1 MSLKT
6 TDDPAGGADAAGA
19 AEESPLVEYD
29 RVELD
34 EDGNF
39 AAVVTFNRAETLNA
53 MDWSTLRA
61 LGAQLRKAAEDP
73 DVRCVLI
80 TGKGRA
86 FSAGGDIKGYM
97 KLQADAALF
106 TRFVDDT
113 IRTFELIHDMD
124 KPVVALINGITAA
137 GGLELMLACDFAW
150 MAESARI
157 GDMHLNYAQIGGAG
171 VMARLPRL
179 IGPNRAR
186 ELVFS
191 GRLLKSDECLSWGLV
206 NRVIPDDQLL
216 AEGIEF
222 ARSVAAKS
230 PNSVRNVKHV
240 INRGLE
246 TDLGA
251 ALRQERERALIH
263 CLTLPDSMEG
273 IHAFVEKRKP
283 RWPKA
288 Q

>member
-1 MSLKT
+1 MSAKT
-6 TDDPAGGADAAGA
+6 KDRPQPTDAGDT
-19 AEESPLVEYD
+19 SPLVLYD
-29 RVELD
+29 RVALD

-61 LGAQLRKAAEDP
+61 LEANLIKAAEDAA
-73 DVRCVLI
+73 VRAVLI

-86 FSAGGDIKGYM
+86 FSAGGDIKGYV
-97 KLQADAALF
+97 KLQADPVAF
-106 TRFVDDT
+106 PRFVDDF
-113 IRTFELIHDMD
+113 IRTLDGIRYMD

-137 GGLELMLACDFAW
+137 GGLELLLACDFAW

-191 GRLLKSDECLSWGLV
+191 ARLLKSDECLAWGLV

-216 AEGIEF
+216 SEGIEF
-222 ARSVAAKS
+222 ARGVAAKS

-246 TDLGA
+246 TDLES

-273 IHAFVEKRKP
+273 IMAFVEKRKP
-283 RWPKA
+283 RWPAAK
-288 Q
+288 

>member
-1 MSLKT
+1 MSPKT
-6 TDDPAGGADAAGA
+6 RTRPQPAETETA
-19 AEESPLVEYD
+19 PLVEYE
-29 RVELD
+29 RVSLD

-39 AAVVTFNRAETLNA
+39 AAVVTFNRPETLNA
-53 MDWSTLRA
+53 INWDTLRA
-61 LGAQLRKAAEDP
+61 LAKAVVEAAGDTA
-73 DVRCVLI
+73 VRAVLI

-86 FSAGGDIKGYM
+86 FSAGGDIKGYV
-97 KLQADAALF
+97 KLQADPVAF
-106 TRFVDDT
+106 PRFVDDFIRTLDT
-113 IRTFELIHDMD
+113 IRYME

-137 GGLELMLACDFAW
+137 GGLELLLACDFAW

-191 GRLLKSDECLSWGLV
+191 GRLLKSDECLAWGLV

-246 TDLGA
+246 TDLEA

-273 IHAFVEKRKP
+273 ITAFVEKRKP
-283 RWPKA
+283 RWPA
-288 Q
+288 MR

>member
-1 MSLKT
+1 MSPKT
-6 TDDPAGGADAAGA
+6 KTRPEITQTETA
-19 AEESPLVEYD
+19 PLVEYE
-29 RVELD
+29 RVSLD

-39 AAVVTFNRAETLNA
+39 AAVVTFNRPETLNA
-53 MDWSTLRA
+53 INWDTLRA
-61 LGAQLRKAAEDP
+61 LEKAVAEAAGDTA
-73 DVRCVLI
+73 VRAVLI

-86 FSAGGDIKGYM
+86 FSAGGDIKGYV
-97 KLQADAALF
+97 KLQADPVAF
-106 TRFVDDT
+106 PRFVDDFIRTLDT
-113 IRTFELIHDMD
+113 IRYME

-137 GGLELMLACDFAW
+137 GGLELLLACDFAW
-150 MAESARI
+150 MAGSARI

-179 IGPNRAR
+179 IGPNKAR

-191 GRLLKSDECLSWGLV
+191 GRLLKSDECLAWGLV

-222 ARSVAAKS
+222 ARGVAAKS

-246 TDLGA
+246 TDLEA

-273 IHAFVEKRKP
+273 INAFVEKRKP
-283 RWPKA
+283 RWPTV

>member
-6 TDDPAGGADAAGA
+6 TDTRAEGVDATAD
-19 AEESPLVEYD
+19 ESPLVLYD
-29 RVELD
+29 RVKLD
-34 EDGNF
+34 EDGNY
-39 AAVVTFNRAETLNA
+39 AAVITFNRAESLNA
-53 MDWSTLRA
+53 MDWPTLRV
-61 LGAQLRKAAEDP
+61 LEVEVRKASEDA
-73 DVRCVLI
+73 DVRAVLI

-86 FSAGGDIKGYM
+86 FSAGGDIKGYV
-97 KLQADAALF
+97 KLQADPIAF
-106 TRFVDDT
+106 PRFVDDF
-113 IRTFELIHDMD
+113 IRILDSLHYME
-124 KPVVALINGITAA
+124 KPVVALVNGITAA
-137 GGLELMLACDFAW
+137 GGLELLLACDFAW

-171 VMARLPRL
+171 VMARLPQL

-191 GRLLKSDECLSWGLV
+191 GKLLSSQECLAWGLV
-206 NRVIPDDQLL
+206 NRVFPDDQLL

-222 ARSVAAKS
+222 ARGVAAKS

-246 TDLGA
+246 TDLPA

-273 IHAFVEKRKP
+273 INAFVEKRKP

>member
-6 TDDPAGGADAAGA
+6 TDPRAEGATTTDD
-19 AEESPLVEYD
+19 ERPLVEYD

-34 EDGNF
+34 EDGNY
-39 AAVVTFNRAETLNA
+39 AAVITFNRAETLNA
-53 MDWSTLRA
+53 INWDTLRA
-61 LGAQLRKAAEDP
+61 LEAQLTRAAEDP
-73 DVRCVLI
+73 DVRAVLI

-86 FSAGGDIKGYM
+86 FSAGGDIKGYV
-97 KLQADAALF
+97 KLQADAVAF
-106 TRFVDDT
+106 PRFVDDF
-113 IRTFELIHDMD
+113 IRTLDRIRCMD
-124 KPVVALINGITAA
+124 KPVVALVNGITAA
-137 GGLELMLACDFAW
+137 GGLELLLACDFAW

-191 GRLLKSDECLSWGLV
+191 GRLLSSAECLAWGLV
-206 NRVIPDDQLL
+206 NRVIPDDRLL

-240 INRGLE
+240 INSGLE
-246 TDLGA
+246 TDLQA

>member
-6 TDDPAGGADAAGA
+6 TDPRAEGATTTDD
-19 AEESPLVEYD
+19 ERPLVEYD

-34 EDGNF
+34 EDGNY
-39 AAVVTFNRAETLNA
+39 AAVITFNRAETLNA
-53 MDWSTLRA
+53 INWDTLRA
-61 LGAQLRKAAEDP
+61 LEAQLTRAAEDP
-73 DVRCVLI
+73 DVRAVLI

-86 FSAGGDIKGYM
+86 FSAGGDIKGYV
-97 KLQADAALF
+97 KLQADAVAF
-106 TRFVDDT
+106 PRFVDDF
-113 IRTFELIHDMD
+113 IRTLDRIRYMD
-124 KPVVALINGITAA
+124 KPVVALVNGITAA

-191 GRLLKSDECLSWGLV
+191 GRMLSSAECLAWGLV
-206 NRVIPDDQLL
+206 NRVIPDDRLL

-240 INRGLE
+240 INSGLE
-246 TDLGA
+246 TDLQA

>member
-6 TDDPAGGADAAGA
+6 TDPRAEGATTTDD
-19 AEESPLVEYD
+19 ERPLVEYD

-34 EDGNF
+34 EDGNY
-39 AAVVTFNRAETLNA
+39 AAVITFNRAETLNA
-53 MDWSTLRA
+53 INWDTLRA
-61 LGAQLRKAAEDP
+61 LEAQLTRAAEDP
-73 DVRCVLI
+73 DVRAVLI

-86 FSAGGDIKGYM
+86 FSAGGDIKGYV
-97 KLQADAALF
+97 KLQADAVAF
-106 TRFVDDT
+106 PRFVDDF
-113 IRTFELIHDMD
+113 IRTLDRIRYMD
-124 KPVVALINGITAA
+124 KPVVALVNGITAA

-171 VMARLPRL
+171 VMVRLPRL

-191 GRLLKSDECLSWGLV
+191 GRLLSSAECLAWGLV
-206 NRVIPDDQLL
+206 NRVIPDDRLL

-240 INRGLE
+240 INSGLE
-246 TDLGA
+246 TDLQA

>member
-1 MSLKT
+1 MSPKT
-6 TDDPAGGADAAGA
+6 RTRPQPAETETA
-19 AEESPLVEYD
+19 PLVEYE
-29 RVELD
+29 RVSLD

-39 AAVVTFNRAETLNA
+39 AAVVTFNRPETLNA
-53 MDWSTLRA
+53 INWDTLRA
-61 LGAQLRKAAEDP
+61 LAKAVVEAAGDTA
-73 DVRCVLI
+73 VRAVLI

-86 FSAGGDIKGYM
+86 FSAGGDIKGYV
-97 KLQADAALF
+97 KLQADPVAF
-106 TRFVDDT
+106 PRFVDDFIRTLDT
-113 IRTFELIHDMD
+113 IRYME

-137 GGLELMLACDFAW
+137 GGLELLLACDFAW

-191 GRLLKSDECLSWGLV
+191 GRLLKSDECLAWGLV

-246 TDLGA
+246 TDLEA

-273 IHAFVEKRKP
+273 ITAFVEKRKP
-283 RWPKA
+283 RWPA
-288 Q
+288 VR

>member
-1 MSLKT
+1 MSLET
-6 TDDPAGGADAAGA
+6 TDDRARGADAAD
-19 AEESPLVEYD
+19 ESPLVEFD

-53 MDWSTLRA
+53 MNWDTLRA
-61 LGAQLRKAAEDP
+61 LEAQLRRAAEDP
-73 DVRCVLI
+73 DVRAVLI
-80 TGKGRA
+80 TGRGRA
-86 FSAGGDIKGYM
+86 FSAGGDIKGYV
-97 KLQADAALF
+97 KLQADPVAF
-106 TRFVDDT
+106 PRFVDDF
-113 IRTFELIHDMD
+113 IRTLDLIRYMD
-124 KPVVALINGITAA
+124 KPVVALVNGITAA
-137 GGLELMLACDFAW
+137 GGLELLLACDFAW

-191 GRLLKSDECLSWGLV
+191 GRLLSSEECLTWGLV
-206 NRVIPDDQLL
+206 NRVIPDDRLL

-246 TDLGA
+246 TDLEA

-273 IHAFVEKRKP
+273 INAFVEKRKP
-283 RWPKA
+283 RWPRSR
-288 Q
+288 

>member
-6 TDDPAGGADAAGA
+6 TDDRAGGADAAD
-19 AEESPLVEYD
+19 ESPLVEYD

-34 EDGNF
+34 EDSNF

-53 MDWSTLRA
+53 INWDTLRA
-61 LGAQLRKAAEDP
+61 LEAQLRRAAEDP
-73 DVRCVLI
+73 DVRTVLI
-80 TGKGRA
+80 TGRGRA
-86 FSAGGDIKGYM
+86 FSAGGDIKGYV
-97 KLQADAALF
+97 KLQADPVAF
-106 TRFVDDT
+106 PRFVDDF
-113 IRTFELIHDMD
+113 IRTLDLIRYMD
-124 KPVVALINGITAA
+124 KPVAALINGITAA
-137 GGLELMLACDFAW
+137 GGLELLLACDFAW

-191 GRLLKSDECLSWGLV
+191 GRLLSSEECLAWGLV
-206 NRVIPDDQLL
+206 NRVIPDDRLL

-222 ARSVAAKS
+222 ARGVAAKS

-246 TDLGA
+246 TDLEA

-273 IHAFVEKRKP
+273 INAFVEKRKP
-283 RWPKA
+283 RWPRA
-288 Q
+288 R

>member
-1 MSLKT
+1 MSPKT
-6 TDDPAGGADAAGA
+6 RTRPQPAETETA
-19 AEESPLVEYD
+19 PLVEYE
-29 RVELD
+29 RVSLD

-39 AAVVTFNRAETLNA
+39 AAVVTFNRPETLNA
-53 MDWSTLRA
+53 INWDTLRA
-61 LGAQLRKAAEDP
+61 LAKAVVEAAGDTA
-73 DVRCVLI
+73 VRAVLI

-86 FSAGGDIKGYM
+86 FSAGGDIKGYV
-97 KLQADAALF
+97 KLQADPVAF
-106 TRFVDDT
+106 PRFVDDFIRTLDT
-113 IRTFELIHDMD
+113 IRYME

-137 GGLELMLACDFAW
+137 GGLELLLACDFAW

-191 GRLLKSDECLSWGLV
+191 GRLLKSNECLAWGLV

-246 TDLGA
+246 TDLEA

-273 IHAFVEKRKP
+273 ITAFVEKRKP
-283 RWPKA
+283 RWPA
-288 Q
+288 MR

>member
-6 TDDPAGGADAAGA
+6 TDDRAGGADAAD
-19 AEESPLVEYD
+19 ESPLVEYD

-53 MDWSTLRA
+53 INWDTLRA
-61 LGAQLRKAAEDP
+61 LEAQLRRAAEDP
-73 DVRCVLI
+73 DVRTVLI
-80 TGKGRA
+80 TGRGRA
-86 FSAGGDIKGYM
+86 FSAGGDIKGYV
-97 KLQADAALF
+97 KLQADPVAF
-106 TRFVDDT
+106 PRFVDDF
-113 IRTFELIHDMD
+113 IRTLDLIRYMD
-124 KPVVALINGITAA
+124 KPVAALINGITAA
-137 GGLELMLACDFAW
+137 GGLELLLACDFAW

-191 GRLLKSDECLSWGLV
+191 GRLLSSEECLAWGLV
-206 NRVIPDDQLL
+206 NRVIPDDRLL

-222 ARSVAAKS
+222 ARGVAAKS

-246 TDLGA
+246 TDLEA

-273 IHAFVEKRKP
+273 INAFVEKRKP
-283 RWPKA
+283 RWPRA
-288 Q
+288 R

>member
-1 MSLKT
+1 MSPKT
-6 TDDPAGGADAAGA
+6 RTRPQPAQTETA
-19 AEESPLVEYD
+19 PLVEYE
-29 RVELD
+29 RVSLD
-34 EDGNF
+34 EDGSF
-39 AAVVTFNRAETLNA
+39 AAVVTFNRPETLNA
-53 MDWSTLRA
+53 INWDTLRA
-61 LGAQLRKAAEDP
+61 LAKAVVEAAGDTA
-73 DVRCVLI
+73 VRAVLI

-86 FSAGGDIKGYM
+86 FSAGGDIKGYV
-97 KLQADAALF
+97 KLQADPVAF
-106 TRFVDDT
+106 PRFVDDFIRTLDT
-113 IRTFELIHDMD
+113 IRYME
-124 KPVVALINGITAA
+124 KPVVALVNGITAA
-137 GGLELMLACDFAW
+137 GGLELLLACDFAW

-191 GRLLKSDECLSWGLV
+191 GRLLKSDECLAWGLV

-246 TDLGA
+246 TDLEA

-273 IHAFVEKRKP
+273 INAFVEKRKP
-283 RWPKA
+283 RWPA
-288 Q
+288 VR

>member
-1 MSLKT
+1 MSPKT
-6 TDDPAGGADAAGA
+6 RTRPQPAQTETA
-19 AEESPLVEYD
+19 PLVEYE
-29 RVELD
+29 RVSLD
-34 EDGNF
+34 EEGSF
-39 AAVVTFNRAETLNA
+39 AAVVTFNRPETLNA
-53 MDWSTLRA
+53 INWDTLRA
-61 LGAQLRKAAEDP
+61 LAKAVVEAAGDTA
-73 DVRCVLI
+73 VRAVLI

-86 FSAGGDIKGYM
+86 FSAGGDIKGYV
-97 KLQADAALF
+97 KLQADPVAF
-106 TRFVDDT
+106 PRFVDDFIRTLDT
-113 IRTFELIHDMD
+113 IRYME
-124 KPVVALINGITAA
+124 KPVVALVNGITAA
-137 GGLELMLACDFAW
+137 GGLELLLACDFAW

-191 GRLLKSDECLSWGLV
+191 GRLLRSDECLAWGLV

-246 TDLGA
+246 TDLEA

-273 IHAFVEKRKP
+273 INAFVEKRKP
-283 RWPKA
+283 RWPA
-288 Q
+288 VR

>member
-6 TDDPAGGADAAGA
+6 TDTPAEGADATAD
-19 AEESPLVEYD
+19 ESPLVLYD

-34 EDGNF
+34 EDGNY
-39 AAVVTFNRAETLNA
+39 AAVITFNRAESLNA
-53 MDWSTLRA
+53 MDWPTLRV
-61 LGAQLRKAAEDP
+61 LEVEVRKASEDA
-73 DVRCVLI
+73 DVRAVLI

-86 FSAGGDIKGYM
+86 FSAGGDIKGYV
-97 KLQADAALF
+97 KLQADPIAF
-106 TRFVDDT
+106 PRFVDDF
-113 IRTFELIHDMD
+113 IRILDSLHYME
-124 KPVVALINGITAA
+124 KPVVALVNGITAA
-137 GGLELMLACDFAW
+137 GGLELLLACDFAW

-171 VMARLPRL
+171 VMARLPQL

-191 GRLLKSDECLSWGLV
+191 GKLLSSQECLDWGLV
-206 NRVIPDDQLL
+206 NRVFPDDQLL

-222 ARSVAAKS
+222 ARGVAAKS

-246 TDLGA
+246 TDLPA

-273 IHAFVEKRKP
+273 INAFVEKRKP

>member
-1 MSLKT
+1 MSQKT
-6 TDDPAGGADAAGA
+6 EARPEQPDTDA
-19 AEESPLVEYD
+19 SPLVLYE
-29 RVELD
+29 RLNLD
-34 EDGNF
+34 EDGNC
-39 AAVVTFNRAETLNA
+39 AAVITFNRPEALNA
-53 MDWSTLRA
+53 MNWDTLKALEAALIRGADDTAVRA
-61 LGAQLRKAAEDP
+61 
-73 DVRCVLI
+73 VLI

-86 FSAGGDIKGYM
+86 FSAGGDIKGYK

-113 IRTFELIHDMD
+113 IRTFERAHSMD
-124 KPVVALINGITAA
+124 KPVVALVNGICAA
-137 GGLELMLACDFAW
+137 GGLELLLACDFAW
-150 MAESARI
+150 MAETARI

-191 GRLLKSDECLSWGLV
+191 GRLLKSDECLAWGLV
-206 NRVIPDDQLL
+206 NRVIPDDRLL
-216 AEGIEF
+216 IEGIEF

-246 TDLGA
+246 TDLPA

-273 IHAFVEKRKP
+273 INAFVEKRKP
-283 RWPKA
+283 RWPAAK
-288 Q
+288 

>member
-6 TDDPAGGADAAGA
+6 TDDRAGGADAAD
-19 AEESPLVEYD
+19 ESPLVEYD

-34 EDGNF
+34 EDSNF

-53 MDWSTLRA
+53 INWDTLRA
-61 LGAQLRKAAEDP
+61 LEAQLRRAAEDP
-73 DVRCVLI
+73 DVRTVLI
-80 TGKGRA
+80 TGRGRA
-86 FSAGGDIKGYM
+86 FSAGGDIKGYV
-97 KLQADAALF
+97 KLQADPVAF
-106 TRFVDDT
+106 PRFVDDF
-113 IRTFELIHDMD
+113 IRTLDLIRYMD
-124 KPVVALINGITAA
+124 RPVVALVNGITAA
-137 GGLELMLACDFAW
+137 GGLELLLACDFAW

-191 GRLLKSDECLSWGLV
+191 GRLLSSEECLAWGLV
-206 NRVIPDDQLL
+206 NRVIPDDRLL

-222 ARSVAAKS
+222 ARGVAAKS

-246 TDLGA
+246 TDLEA

-273 IHAFVEKRKP
+273 INAFIEKRKP

>member
-6 TDDPAGGADAAGA
+6 TDQRPEGGDAT
-19 AEESPLVEYD
+19 EQSPLVLYD

-34 EDGNF
+34 DDGSC
-39 AAVVTFNRAETLNA
+39 AAIVTFNRAESLNA
-53 MDWSTLRA
+53 MNWDTVRELE
-61 LGAQLRKAAEDP
+61 AQLRRGAEDP
-73 DVRCVLI
+73 DARTVLI
-80 TGKGRA
+80 TGRGRA
-86 FSAGGDIKGYM
+86 FSAGGDIKGYAT
-97 KLQADAALF
+97 LQADPDLF
-106 TRFVDDT
+106 TRFVDDF
-113 IRTFELIHDMD
+113 IRTLDVIRRMD
-124 KPVVALINGITAA
+124 KPVVALVNGITAA
-137 GGLELMLACDFAW
+137 GGLELLLACDFAW

-191 GRLLKSDECLSWGLV
+191 GGLLNSDECLAWGLV
-206 NRVIPDDQLL
+206 NRVIPDDRLL

-230 PNSVRNVKHV
+230 PNSVRNVKHI

-246 TDLGA
+246 TDLEA

>member
-6 TDDPAGGADAAGA
+6 TDPRAEGATTTDD
-19 AEESPLVEYD
+19 ERPLVEYD

-34 EDGNF
+34 EDGNY
-39 AAVVTFNRAETLNA
+39 AAVITFNRAETLNA
-53 MDWSTLRA
+53 INWDTLRA
-61 LGAQLRKAAEDP
+61 LEAQLTRAAEDP
-73 DVRCVLI
+73 DVRAVLI

-86 FSAGGDIKGYM
+86 FSAGGDIKGYV
-97 KLQADAALF
+97 KLQADAVAF
-106 TRFVDDT
+106 PRFVDDF
-113 IRTFELIHDMD
+113 IRTLDRIRYMD
-124 KPVVALINGITAA
+124 KPVVALVNGITAA

-191 GRLLKSDECLSWGLV
+191 GRLLSSAECLAWGLV
-206 NRVIPDDQLL
+206 NRVIPDDRLL

-240 INRGLE
+240 INSGLE
-246 TDLGA
+246 TDLQA

-283 RWPKA
+283 RWPKV

>member
-6 TDDPAGGADAAGA
+6 TDDRPGGADAAD
-19 AEESPLVEYD
+19 ESPLVEYD

-53 MDWSTLRA
+53 INWDTLRA
-61 LGAQLRKAAEDP
+61 LEAQLRRAAEDP
-73 DVRCVLI
+73 DVRTVLI
-80 TGKGRA
+80 TGRGRA
-86 FSAGGDIKGYM
+86 FSAGGDIKGYVN
-97 KLQADAALF
+97 LQADPVAF
-106 TRFVDDT
+106 PRFVDDF
-113 IRTFELIHDMD
+113 IRTLDLIRYMD

-137 GGLELMLACDFAW
+137 GGLELLLACDFAW

-191 GRLLKSDECLSWGLV
+191 GRLLSSEECLAWGLV
-206 NRVIPDDQLL
+206 NRVIPDDRLL

-222 ARSVAAKS
+222 ARSVATKS

-246 TDLGA
+246 TDLEA

-273 IHAFVEKRKP
+273 INAFVEKRKP
-283 RWPKA
+283 RWPRSR
-288 Q
+288 

>member
-1 MSLKT
+1 MSLET
-6 TDDPAGGADAAGA
+6 TDDRARGADAAD
-19 AEESPLVEYD
+19 ETPLVEFD

-53 MDWSTLRA
+53 MNWDTLRA
-61 LGAQLRKAAEDP
+61 LEAQLRRAAEDP
-73 DVRCVLI
+73 DVRAVLI
-80 TGKGRA
+80 TGRGRA
-86 FSAGGDIKGYM
+86 FSAGGDIKGYV
-97 KLQADAALF
+97 KLQADPVAF
-106 TRFVDDT
+106 PRFVDDF
-113 IRTFELIHDMD
+113 IRTLDLIRYMD
-124 KPVVALINGITAA
+124 KPVVALVNGITAA
-137 GGLELMLACDFAW
+137 GGLELLLACDFAW

-191 GRLLKSDECLSWGLV
+191 GRLLSSDECLAWGLV
-206 NRVIPDDQLL
+206 NRVIPDDRLL

-222 ARSVAAKS
+222 GRSVAAKS

-246 TDLGA
+246 TDLEA

-273 IHAFVEKRKP
+273 INAFVEKRKP
-283 RWPKA
+283 RWPKSR
-288 Q
+288 

>member
-1 MSLKT
+1 MSSKA
-6 TDDPAGGADAAGA
+6 TDPRAEGALATDQ
-19 AEESPLVEYD
+19 ESPLVEYE

-34 EDGNF
+34 EDGND
-39 AAVVTFNRAETLNA
+39 AAVITFNRAETLNA
-53 MDWSTLRA
+53 MNWDTLRA
-61 LGAQLRKAAEDP
+61 LDAQVTRAAEDP
-73 DVRCVLI
+73 DVRAVLI

-86 FSAGGDIKGYM
+86 FSAGGDIKGYVE
-97 KLQADAALF
+97 LQADPIAF
-106 TRFVDDT
+106 PRFVDDF
-113 IRTFELIHDMD
+113 IRTLDRIRYVD
-124 KPVVALINGITAA
+124 KPVVALVNGITAA
-137 GGLELMLACDFAW
+137 GGLELLLACDFAW

-191 GRLLKSDECLSWGLV
+191 GRLLSSEECLAWGLV
-206 NRVIPDDQLL
+206 NRVLPDDRLL
-216 AEGIEF
+216 VEGIEF

-246 TDLGA
+246 TDLEA

-273 IHAFVEKRKP
+273 IRAFVEKRKP
-283 RWPKA
+283 RWPKPR
-288 Q
+288 

>member
-1 MSLKT
+1 MSPKT
-6 TDDPAGGADAAGA
+6 RTRPQPAETETA
-19 AEESPLVEYD
+19 PLVEYE
-29 RVELD
+29 RVSLD

-39 AAVVTFNRAETLNA
+39 AAVVTFNRPETLNA
-53 MDWSTLRA
+53 INWDTLRA
-61 LGAQLRKAAEDP
+61 LAKAVVEAAGDTA
-73 DVRCVLI
+73 VRAVLI

-86 FSAGGDIKGYM
+86 FSAGGDIKGYV
-97 KLQADAALF
+97 KLQADPVAF
-106 TRFVDDT
+106 PRFVDDFIRTLDT
-113 IRTFELIHDMD
+113 IRYME

-137 GGLELMLACDFAW
+137 GGLELLLACDFAW

-191 GRLLKSDECLSWGLV
+191 GRLLKSDECLAWGLV

-246 TDLGA
+246 TDLEA

-273 IHAFVEKRKP
+273 INAFVEKRKP
-283 RWPKA
+283 RWPA
-288 Q
+288 VR

>member
-1 MSLKT
+1 MSPKT
-6 TDDPAGGADAAGA
+6 RTRPQPAETETA
-19 AEESPLVEYD
+19 PLVEYE
-29 RVELD
+29 RVSLD

-39 AAVVTFNRAETLNA
+39 AAVVTFNRPETLNA
-53 MDWSTLRA
+53 INWDTLRA
-61 LGAQLRKAAEDP
+61 LAKAVVEAAGDTA
-73 DVRCVLI
+73 VRAVLI

-86 FSAGGDIKGYM
+86 FSAGGDIKGYV
-97 KLQADAALF
+97 KLQADPVAF
-106 TRFVDDT
+106 PRFVDDFISTLDT
-113 IRTFELIHDMD
+113 IRYME

-137 GGLELMLACDFAW
+137 GGLELLLACDFAW

-191 GRLLKSDECLSWGLV
+191 GRLLKSDECLAWGLV

-246 TDLGA
+246 TDLEA

-273 IHAFVEKRKP
+273 INAFVEKRKP
-283 RWPKA
+283 RWPA
-288 Q
+288 VR